1 MSKADDFRQYAEE
14 AIRWAYQSKTEKN
27 KLILLD
33 LARTWTQAAVH
44 SESVSVVVVAKSTR
58 GKGGAVSRAR
68 K

>member
-44 SESVSVVVVAKSTR
+44 SESVSVVVVANPSE
-58 GKGGAVSRAR
+58 ARAAP
-68 K
+68 